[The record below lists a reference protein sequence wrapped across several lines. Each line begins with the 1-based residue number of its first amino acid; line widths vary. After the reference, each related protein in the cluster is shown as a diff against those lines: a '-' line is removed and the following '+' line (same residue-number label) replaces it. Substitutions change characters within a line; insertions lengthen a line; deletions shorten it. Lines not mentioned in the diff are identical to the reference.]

1 MGIYLN
7 STNDKFKIAVNSQIY
22 VDKTELIQITNRLMA
37 TESRFLCVSRPR
49 RFGKSMAANMLN
61 AYYSRGCDSSALF
74 ASRKIANSENY
85 EKYRN
90 QYDVIFVNMQEFLSR
105 TKDVYEMVNRLKKMI
120 TRELV
125 KEYPDADYFDRED
138 LAQSMQDAYE
148 VSRCP
153 FVVIIDEWDCV
164 LREYKKDQEVQKFYL
179 DFLRDL
185 LKDKGYIHLA
195 YMTGILPVKKYG
207 THSALNMFREYSMMD
222 AGELAEY
229 VGFLECEV
237 KELCDAYEVD
247 FQEMKRWYDGYE
259 FSEVGSVYNPQSVVF
274 SIQSRKFNNYWNQ
287 TETYE
292 ALREYIDMNFDGL
305 KDSVLKMM
313 GGEHVGV
320 YTGSFANDMTTF
332 ASKDDVM
339 TLLIHLGYLGYDFEN
354 EEVFIPNNEIMNEFA
369 NAVRN
374 SDWGEVTKALILS
387 KETLQAIWDKDS
399 EKVAV
404 AIQEAH
410 FETSYLQ
417 YHDENALSY
426 TISLALFAARNYYI
440 VVREFPMG
448 KGIADMVYLPKKE
461 FPEKPALVVELKWDK
476 TSQGAI
482 GQIKNKEYG
491 KTLEDYTGEI
501 LLVGINYNRKTK
513 EHQCK
518 IEEYRK
524 NH

>member
-74 ASRKIANSENY
+74 AGRKIANSENY

-105 TKDVYEMVNRLKKMI
+105 TKDVYEMVKRLKKMI

-229 VGFLECEV
+229 V
-237 KELCDAYEVD
+237 
-247 FQEMKRWYDGYE
+247 
-259 FSEVGSVYNPQSVVF
+259 VF

-305 KDSVLKMM
+305 KDAVLRMM

-332 ASKDDVM
+332 A
-339 TLLIHLGYLGYDFEN
+339 
-354 EEVFIPNNEIMNEFA
+354 
-369 NAVRN
+369 
-374 SDWGEVTKALILS
+374 
-387 KETLQAIWDKDS
+387 WDMW
-399 EKVAV
+399 E
-404 AIQEAH
+404 
-410 FETSYLQ
+410 
-417 YHDENALSY
+417 
-426 TISLALFAARNYYI
+426 
-440 VVREFPMG
+440 
-448 KGIADMVYLPKKE
+448 
-461 FPEKPALVVELKWDK
+461 
-476 TSQGAI
+476 
-482 GQIKNKEYG
+482 QI
-491 KTLEDYTGEI
+491 
-501 LLVGINYNRKTK
+501 R
-513 EHQCK
+513 
-518 IEEYRK
+518 
-524 NH
+524 

>member
-1 MGIYLN
+1 
-7 STNDKFKIAVNSQIY
+7 
-22 VDKTELIQITNRLMA
+22 
-37 TESRFLCVSRPR
+37 
-49 RFGKSMAANMLN
+49 
-61 AYYSRGCDSSALF
+61 
-74 ASRKIANSENY
+74 
-85 EKYRN
+85 
-90 QYDVIFVNMQEFLSR
+90 
-105 TKDVYEMVNRLKKMI
+105 
-120 TRELV
+120 
-125 KEYPDADYFDRED
+125 
-138 LAQSMQDAYE
+138 
-148 VSRCP
+148 
-153 FVVIIDEWDCV
+153 
-164 LREYKKDQEVQKFYL
+164 
-179 DFLRDL
+179 
-185 LKDKGYIHLA
+185 
-195 YMTGILPVKKYG
+195 
-207 THSALNMFREYSMMD
+207 
-222 AGELAEY
+222 
-229 VGFLECEV
+229 
-237 KELCDAYEVD
+237 
-247 FQEMKRWYDGYE
+247 
-259 FSEVGSVYNPQSVVF
+259 
-274 SIQSRKFNNYWNQ
+274 
-287 TETYE
+287 
-292 ALREYIDMNFDGL
+292 
-305 KDSVLKMM
+305 
-313 GGEHVGV
+313 
-320 YTGSFANDMTTF
+320 
-332 ASKDDVM
+332 
-339 TLLIHLGYLGYDFEN
+339 
-354 EEVFIPNNEIMNEFA
+354 MNEFA

-482 GQIKNKEYG
+482 EQIKNKEYG

-501 LLVGINYNRKTK
+501 LLVGINYDRKTK

>member
-22 VDKTELIQITNRLMA
+22 VDKTELIQITNGLMA

-61 AYYSRGCDSSALF
+61 AYYSKGCDSGEIF
-74 ASRKIANSENY
+74 AGLKIANSETY

-90 QYDVIFVNMQEFLSR
+90 QYDVISVNMQEFLSR
-105 TKDVYEMVNRLKKMI
+105 TKDVYEMINRLKKML

-125 KEYPDADYFDRED
+125 KAYPDADYFDRED

-148 VSRCP
+148 VSGCP

-164 LREYKKDQEVQKFYL
+164 LREYKKDQEAQRFYL

-195 YMTGILPVKKYG
+195 YMTG
-207 THSALNMFREYSMMD
+207 
-222 AGELAEY
+222 
-229 VGFLECEV
+229 FLESEV
-237 KELCDAYEVD
+237 KELCEAYQVD

-259 FSEVGSVYNPQSVVF
+259 FSEVGAVYNPQSVVF

-305 KDSVLKMM
+305 KDAVLRMM

-320 YTGSFANDMTTF
+320 YTGSFANDMTNF

-374 SDWGEVTKALILS
+374 SDWGEVTKALIRS
-387 KETLQAIWDKDS
+387 KETLQAIWDKES
-399 EKVAV
+399 GKVAS

-410 FETSYLQ
+410 VETSYLQ

-440 VVREFPMG
+440 VVRELPVG

-461 FPEKPALVVELKWDK
+461 FPEKPALVVELKWNK
-476 TSQGAI
+476 TAQGAI
-482 GQIKNKEYG
+482 AQIKNKEYG
-491 KTLEDYTGEI
+491 KALEGYIGEI
-501 LLVGINYNRKTK
+501 LLVGINYDRKTK
-513 EHQCK
+513 EHQCW
-518 IEEYRK
+518 IEEYQK
-524 NH
+524 